1 MNYYTNIAVASFKRD
16 YNATIWGI
24 IAVVLGKQSK
34 TTADGIGRVFADL
47 YCPLMSKDHPSQKW
61 DCGGRSGNANWYLME
76 WDKHLLEYV
85 GTTTYCGMLR
95 IACLDLVLWL
105 QYFCFWGGQI
115 HLLRGS
121 EALMRW
127 FGQCR
132 SVQIK
137 RLHSYV
143 IGEETCKWQ
152 CVYCI
157 VIYWE
162 WG

>member
-1 MNYYTNIAVASFKRD
+1 MASFQEGLQCNHLGYHCSSTWKAIQNNCRWNWQGICWFIVHWCQRIILHRNEIVGVEVAMQID
-16 YNATIWGI
+16 IWWNEDI
-24 IAVVLGKQSK
+24 
-34 TTADGIGRVFADL
+34 
-47 YCPLMSKDHPSQKW
+47 
-61 DCGGRSGNANWYLME
+61 
-76 WDKHLLEYV
+76 HLLEYV

-127 FGQCR
+127 FGRCR